1 MINDVLAFVSFGAFL
16 LELLFSSSV
25 LPRLLGVY
33 LNFKSMQSVSV
44 SYTHLDVYKR
54 QPVDQNENDDAQRPH
69 GNADNR
75 GLEP

>member
-33 LNFKSMQSVSV
+33 LNLALSQQM
-44 SYTHLDVYKR
+44 
-54 QPVDQNENDDAQRPH
+54 VDF
-69 GNADNR
+69 
-75 GLEP
+75 